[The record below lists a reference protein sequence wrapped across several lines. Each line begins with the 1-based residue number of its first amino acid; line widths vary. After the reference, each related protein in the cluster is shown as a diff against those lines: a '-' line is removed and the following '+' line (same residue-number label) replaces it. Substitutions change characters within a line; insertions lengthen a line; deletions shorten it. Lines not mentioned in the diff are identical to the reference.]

1 MSQHWH
7 GVFPA
12 IPTQLREDMSI
23 DVDATMDHMDYLIE
37 AGVHG
42 MVVLGTIGENTSCS
56 AAEKRQLLRAAVET
70 AAGRVPVLTGV
81 AEFTTAAACRYAAD
95 AADLGADGLMVL
107 PAMVYRADQR
117 EAVAHYRSVAAAS
130 PLPILCYNNPTGYG
144 VDLTP
149 RAFVELAD
157 VPTIVAIKEASGDT
171 RRLTDLINAVGDRYI
186 LFAGLDDLLLESVM
200 LGATG
205 TIFGLV
211 CAFPLESLR
220 MWDLACQ
227 GSWDAAREIYRWF
240 MPLLHLDD
248 HPKLVQYMKLI
259 VQECGLGHERTRPPR
274 LPLAGEERAKV
285 LRIIHTAI
293 ETRPDLRAYPLAG
306 SANARLSAS

>member
-12 IPTQLREDMSI
+12 IPTQLREDLSI
-23 DVDATMDHMDYLIE
+23 DVDATMRHLNHLIE

-56 AAEKRQLLRAAVET
+56 PAEKRLLLRAAVDT
-70 AAGRVPVLTGV
+70 TAGRVPLLTGV
-81 AEFTTAAACRYAAD
+81 AEFTTAEACRYAAD
-95 AADLGADGLMVL
+95 AAQLGVDGLMVL
-107 PAMVYRADQR
+107 PAMVYKADHN
-117 EAVAHYRSVAAAS
+117 EAVAHFRSVAAAS
-130 PLPILCYNNPTGYG
+130 PLPILCYNNPAGYG
-144 VDLTP
+144 VDLTS
-149 RAFVELAD
+149 RAFLELAD
-157 VPTIVAIKEASGDT
+157 VPTIVAIKEASGDP
-171 RRLTDLINAVGDRYI
+171 RRLTDLINTFGDRYT

-205 TIFGLV
+205 TVFGLV

-220 MWDLACQ
+220 MWELAQQ

-248 HPKLVQYMKLI
+248 HPKLVQYMKLV
-259 VQECGLGHERTRPPR
+259 VQECDLGHERVRPPR
-274 LPLAGEERAKV
+274 LPLVGEERDRI
-285 LRIIHTAI
+285 LGIIHTAI
-293 ETRPDLRAYPLAG
+293 ETRPDPESYPMRTTAKAHLT
-306 SANARLSAS
+306 AS